1 MARGDTSSVR
11 RTRVSVDLPPE
22 TRRGLRL
29 AAARRDVSVGR
40 YVLEAIQDRLRED
53 LASEGLLTLNAQT
66 DPVLAELWD
75 NASDSAY
82 DRA

>member
-1 MARGDTSSVR
+1 MARGGTSSVR

-22 TRRGLRL
+22 TRRGLR
-29 AAARRDVSVGR
+29 
-40 YVLEAIQDRLRED
+40 

>member
-1 MARGDTSSVR
+1 
-11 RTRVSVDLPPE
+11 VDLPPE
-22 TRRGLRL
+22 TRRILRL

-40 YVLEAIQDRLRED
+40 YGLEAIQDRLRED

>member
-1 MARGDTSSVR
+1 MARGDTSLAK

-29 AAARRDVSVGR
+29 AASLSDVSVGR
-40 YVLEAIQDRLRED
+40 YVLEAIEDGLRED
-53 LASEGLLTLNAQT
+53 LASEGLLTFNAQT
-66 DPVLAELWD
+66 DPVLAELWN

>member
-1 MARGDTSSVR
+1 MARGQASAAR

-40 YVLEAIQDRLRED
+40 YVLEAIEDRLRED
-53 LASEGLLTLNAQT
+53 LASESLLTLSAQS

-75 NASDSAY
+75 NTTDSAY
-82 DRA
+82 DRL